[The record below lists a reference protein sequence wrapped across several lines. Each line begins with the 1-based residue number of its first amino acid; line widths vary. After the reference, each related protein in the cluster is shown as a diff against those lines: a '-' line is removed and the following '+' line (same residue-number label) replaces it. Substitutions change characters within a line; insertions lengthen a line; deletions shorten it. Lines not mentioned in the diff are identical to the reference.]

1 MATVVDS
8 NDLNRRVRYAL
19 MLDDADVVDLLNI
32 SAYPVEVEEVC
43 GWRLKEGEQGHV
55 QCPPEALKRMLDGLI
70 IQQRGV
76 QSKPD
81 ANKLSTVEAVT
92 NTTKDAVLDKITS
105 ENGRRGNREVDN
117 NDVLKQLRIALSLKV
132 DDVHAL
138 ISDGGGKLGKSEVNA
153 FFRKSS
159 ARNYRRCG
167 DQVLRWFLA
176 GLAARRQ
183 GNSQG
188 NSPGNGKG
196 NSKEQG
202 PV

>member
-1 MATVVDS
+1 MDS

-19 MLDDADVVDLLNI
+19 MLDDADVIDLFKF
-32 SAYPVEVEEVC
+32 SSYPAEVEQVC

-55 QCPPEALKRMLDGLI
+55 QCPPEAVKHMLDGLI
-70 IQQRGV
+70 LQRRGV
-76 QSKPD
+76 KSEASVNSPSAAD
-81 ANKLSTVEAVT
+81 A
-92 NTTKDAVLDKITS
+92 TTRTITTSASDKITS
-105 ENGRRGNREVDN
+105 KNGQRGSREIDN

-153 FFRKSS
+153 LFRKSS
-159 ARNYRRCG
+159 ARNYRQCG

-183 GNSQG
+183 SD
-188 NSPGNGKG
+188 
-196 NSKEQG
+196 
-202 PV
+202 

>member
-1 MATVVDS
+1 MDC

-19 MLDDADVVDLLNI
+19 MLDDADVVDLLGF
-32 SAYPVEVEEVC
+32 SAYPADITHIC

-55 QCPPEALKRMLDGLI
+55 KCPPEAIKRMLDGLI
-70 IQQRGV
+70 VQRRGV
-76 QSKPD
+76 KTD
-81 ANKLSTVEAVT
+81 ASVNSSSAT
-92 NTTKDAVLDKITS
+92 NTNTGTSTSKAAEKITS
-105 ENGRRGNREVDN
+105 ENGQAGHREIDN

-138 ISDGGGKLGKSEVNA
+138 ITEGGGKLGKSEVNA
-153 FFRKSS
+153 LFRKCS

-183 GNSQG
+183 S
-188 NSPGNGKG
+188 
-196 NSKEQG
+196 E
-202 PV
+202 

>member
-1 MATVVDS
+1 MDC

-19 MLDDADVVDLLNI
+19 MLDDADVVDLFKF
-32 SAYPVEVEEVC
+32 SDYPAEIAQVC

-55 QCPPEALKRMLDGLI
+55 QCPPEAIKRMLDGLI
-70 IQQRGV
+70 TQRRGV
-76 QSKPD
+76 KSETCDNNPS
-81 ANKLSTVEAVT
+81 AAVATTGT
-92 NTTKDAVLDKITS
+92 NTNDASSKVTS
-105 ENGRRGNREVDN
+105 KNGERRNREIDN

-153 FFRKSS
+153 LFRKSS

-176 GLAARRQ
+176 GLAASRQ
-183 GNSQG
+183 SDRM
-188 NSPGNGKG
+188 
-196 NSKEQG
+196 E
-202 PV
+202 

>member
-1 MATVVDS
+1 MDS

-19 MLDDADVVDLLNI
+19 MLDDADVIDLLNI
-32 SAYPVEVEEVC
+32 SAFPAEIEEVS

-70 IQQRGV
+70 IQRRGV

-81 ANKLSTVEAVT
+81 VNKLSTADAVT
-92 NTTKDAVLDKITS
+92 STTNNDALEKITS
-105 ENGRRGNREVDN
+105 KNEQRGNREVDN

-138 ISDGGGKLGKSEVNA
+138 ICDGGGKLGKSEVNA
-153 FFRKSS
+153 LFRKSS
-159 ARNYRRCG
+159 ARNFRRCG

-176 GLAARRQ
+176 GLAVRRQ
-183 GNSQG
+183 ADSQS
-188 NSPGNGKG
+188 N
-196 NSKEQG
+196 
-202 PV
+202 